1 MLRRDQLH
9 SMGVGMT
16 AVLVALAGGCQTD
29 GAARSAGS
37 AGTGPAAPE
46 ASSAAAGPES
56 DVTAQVEQF
65 ARQYRLE
72 ESSAA
77 SKEASA
83 ASTAPEEPGRA
94 ASASTSAAA
103 MEVEWV
109 PSGDASASTSAA
121 EPAATRGGEG
131 SEAGEAAGAAA
142 DVRREVNE
150 SSGTR
155 GARQVAALNGES
167 VESDDDETSEAST
180 AASDGAAASG
190 DPARLTREELLE
202 RLAERLAARGDGAA
216 GSLRP
221 YLERAALAALDP
233 RLELTEPDLARL
245 SPESRRVVLAYQ
257 RAFTEMGQT
266 LGDSASADRES
277 LASLAEMLD
286 EQLRADEPLRIRKLE
301 LCRKVNG
308 YGIYEPFDRK
318 AFLAGREHPAIVYVE
333 LEHFRTKRQSDG
345 KHRVQLKQ
353 EIVLYNESDGL
364 AVWRQR
370 PVSIVDESR
379 NERRDFFVVQII
391 RLSDRLTV
399 GKYLLKVTV
408 TDEIGRSV
416 DEATLP
422 LRIVT
427 DEALVNR

>member
-1 MLRRDQLH
+1 MLRRNQLY
-9 SMGVGMT
+9 SMGVT
-16 AVLVALAGGCQTD
+16 AILVALAGGCQTD
-29 GAARSAGS
+29 GAARSGGS
-37 AGTGPAAPE
+37 AGTGPAAHEE
-46 ASSAAAGPES
+46 AAAAAGPES

-72 ESSAA
+72 ESA
-77 SKEASA
+77 E
-83 ASTAPEEPGRA
+83 TG
-94 ASASTSAAA
+94 SASDASESSESGTPDRAEAEGSAAA

-109 PSGDASASTSAA
+109 ESEDASGDAGSA
-121 EPAATRGGEG
+121 ERRGVAG
-131 SEAGEAAGAAA
+131 SDAGEAAGAAA
-142 DVRREVNE
+142 DVRREVAE

-155 GARQVAALNGES
+155 EARQVAARNEES
-167 VESDDDETSEAST
+167 AESDGDETSEAST

-202 RLAERLAARGDGAA
+202 RLAERLAARGGGGA

-245 SPESRRVVLAYQ
+245 SPASKRVVLAYQ

-266 LGDSASADRES
+266 LGDSASADRAS
-277 LASLAEMLD
+277 LASLAEMLG
-286 EQLRADEPLRIRKLE
+286 EQLRADEPLRIRKLK

-308 YGIYEPFDRK
+308 YGIYEPFERK

>member
-1 MLRRDQLH
+1 
-9 SMGVGMT
+9 MGVGVT

-37 AGTGPAAPE
+37 AGTGPAAHEE
-46 ASSAAAGPES
+46 AAAAAGPES

-83 ASTAPEEPGRA
+83 ASTAPEESGRA

-109 PSGDASASTSAA
+109 PSGDASAA

-142 DVRREVNE
+142 DVRRDVDE
-150 SSGTR
+150 SPGTR
-155 GARQVAALNGES
+155 GARQVAALNGGS
-167 VESDDDETSEAST
+167 VESDGDETTEAST
-180 AASDGAAASG
+180 AESEGAASG
-190 DPARLTREELLE
+190 DPARLSREELLE

-245 SPESRRVVLAYQ
+245 SPASKRVVLAYQ

-266 LGDSASADRES
+266 LGDSASADRAS

-308 YGIYEPFDRK
+308 YGIYEPFERK